1 MFFGAA
7 SAALFYF
14 FTEVFMS
21 FAENF
26 KKARTEAR
34 LTQQQVADALGLDRS
49 AIAQYERGVSTPNLK
64 NLPKI
69 CELLNV
75 SLENLVSD

>member
-1 MFFGAA
+1 
-7 SAALFYF
+7 
-14 FTEVFMS
+14 MS

-26 KKARTEAR
+26 KKARTAAG

-49 AIAQYERGVSTPNLK
+49 AIAHYETGDSTPNFK

-69 CELLNV
+69 CELLNIGIEK
-75 SLENLVSD
+75 LI

>member
-1 MFFGAA
+1 
-7 SAALFYF
+7 
-14 FTEVFMS
+14 MS

-26 KKARTEAR
+26 KNARTAAN
-34 LTQQQVADALGLDRS
+34 LTQQQVADALGLERS
-49 AIAQYERGVSTPNLK
+49 AVAHYENGDSTPNFK

-75 SLENLVSD
+75 TVEELIK

>member
-1 MFFGAA
+1 MRSA
-7 SAALFYF
+7 SAGRIFI

-26 KKARTEAR
+26 KKARTEAG
-34 LTQQQVADALGLDRS
+34 LTQQKVADALGLDRS

-75 SLENLVSD
+75 SLEKLVSD

>member
-1 MFFGAA
+1 
-7 SAALFYF
+7 
-14 FTEVFMS
+14 MS
-21 FAENF
+21 FADNF
-26 KKARTEAR
+26 KKARTAAG

-49 AIAQYERGVSTPNLK
+49 AVAHYEMGDSRPNLK

-75 SLENLVSD
+75 SLEALVSN

>member
-1 MFFGAA
+1 
-7 SAALFYF
+7 
-14 FTEVFMS
+14 MS

-26 KKARTEAR
+26 RNARLAAG

-49 AIAQYERGVSTPNLK
+49 AIAHYEIGDSTPNFK

-69 CELLNV
+69 CDLLNV
-75 SLENLVSD
+75 GLDKLVSD

>member
-1 MFFGAA
+1 
-7 SAALFYF
+7 
-14 FTEVFMS
+14 MS

-49 AIAQYERGVSTPNLK
+49 AIAHYEMGDSMPNAR
-64 NLPKI
+64 NLQKI
-69 CELLNV
+69 CEMMNIT
-75 SLENLVSD
+75 LENLLKF